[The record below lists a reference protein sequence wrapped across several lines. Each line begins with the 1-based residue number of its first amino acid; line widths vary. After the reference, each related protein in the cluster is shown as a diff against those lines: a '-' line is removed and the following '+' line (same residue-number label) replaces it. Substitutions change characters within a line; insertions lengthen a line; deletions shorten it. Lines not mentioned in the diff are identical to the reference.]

1 MRVAIGADHAGY
13 ELKNQLV
20 IELENLGHS
29 VQDLGA
35 HAYDALDDYPDFAAR
50 VADAVAKGNS
60 ERGIV
65 VCGSGVGACIAS
77 NKVVGVRAGIATD
90 TYSARQG
97 VEHDDMNVLA
107 IGARITGIEVVREI
121 LRAFLD
127 ARFSGEARHVRR
139 LQKVLDIERRAANH
153 PAPSAGNDAS
163 NVS

>member
-20 IELENLGHS
+20 LELEQLGHT

-35 HAYDALDDYPDFAAR
+35 HTYDALDDYPDFAAR
-50 VADAVAKGNS
+50 VSDAVASGGA

-77 NKVVGVRAGIATD
+77 NKVVGIRAGIATD

-107 IGARITGIEVVREI
+107 VGARITGIEVVREI
-121 LRAFLD
+121 LKAFLD

-139 LQKVLDIERRAANH
+139 LQKVLDIERRTST
-153 PAPSAGNDAS
+153 PPSTAGNDAS
-163 NVS
+163 NVA